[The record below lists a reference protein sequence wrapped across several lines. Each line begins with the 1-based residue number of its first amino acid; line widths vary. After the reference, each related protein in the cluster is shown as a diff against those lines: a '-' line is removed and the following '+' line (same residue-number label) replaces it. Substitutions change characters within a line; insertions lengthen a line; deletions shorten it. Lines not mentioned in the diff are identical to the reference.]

1 MSQEEFENV
10 WSFSNRESPVVLV
23 SRTMCSKFSDLGLPQ
38 WICGQMDKLGLKE
51 PTPIQKQCV
60 PAIMEGK
67 DCIGAAKTG
76 SGKTFA
82 FALPI
87 LARLS
92 EDPANFFAL
101 VLTPTHELAYQV
113 RRSLDRPWT
122 YN

>member
-1 MSQEEFENV
+1 
-10 WSFSNRESPVVLV
+10 
-23 SRTMCSKFSDLGLPQ
+23 
-38 WICGQMDKLGLKE
+38 MDKLGLKE
-51 PTPIQKQCV
+51 PTPIQKACI
-60 PAIMEGK
+60 PPIMAGK

-87 LARLS
+87 LAKLS

-113 RRSLDRPWT
+113 R
-122 YN
+122 

>member
-1 MSQEEFENV
+1 M
-10 WSFSNRESPVVLV
+10 
-23 SRTMCSKFSDLGLPQ
+23 K
-38 WICGQMDKLGLKE
+38 KLGLKE

-60 PAIMEGK
+60 PPIMDGK

-87 LARLS
+87 LAKLS

-113 RRSLDRPWT
+113 RLT
-122 YN
+122 E

>member
-1 MSQEEFENV
+1 MQ
-10 WSFSNRESPVVLV
+10 
-23 SRTMCSKFSDLGLPQ
+23 
-38 WICGQMDKLGLKE
+38 KLGLKG
-51 PTPIQKQCV
+51 PTPIQRECI
-60 PAIMEGK
+60 PTIISGG

-87 LARLS
+87 LSKLS

-113 RRSLDRPWT
+113 
-122 YN
+122 